1 MHPESKIFII
11 GSGAIGKA
19 LSVFLKLA
27 GREIVLVRGSVDNES
42 SRTERILV
50 ETTNRITYEADIEVA
65 TLSAFD
71 EMNGVVILTNKSYGN
86 EHLSRVLKTKMGIS
100 PIVLLQNG
108 LGIEQPFIANDFQE
122 VYRCVLF
129 VTSQSIDDRSVRF
142 KPVDGSAVGIEKG
155 TKATLTTLVKQLHTA
170 EFPFIQVED
179 IQHIIW
185 KKAII
190 NCVFNSVCP
199 LLDADNGIFYR
210 NETALSLA
218 KRLIAECTAI
228 AACKGIP
235 ISADEVEEALL
246 QISRSSEG
254 QLISTLQDIRN
265 HRRTEID
272 TLNFELVKIA
282 RSLGKEHE
290 VQSTQLLGELTKL
303 KADLNIRD
311 NSTVDQK

>member
-1 MHPESKIFII
+1 MHSENRIFII

-19 LSVFLKLA
+19 LAVFLKLA
-27 GREIVLVRGSVDNES
+27 GREVVLVRGSVDKES
-42 SRTERILV
+42 SRTERIRV
-50 ETTNRITYEADIEVA
+50 ETANDIIHQAELEIA

-71 EMNGVVILTNKSYGN
+71 EMNGIIVLTNKSYGN
-86 EHLSRVLKTKMGIS
+86 EHLSSVLKTKKGSS
-100 PIVLLQNG
+100 PVVLLQNG
-108 LGIEQPFIANDFQE
+108 LGVEQAFIANDFTE

-142 KPVDGSAVGIEKG
+142 KPVAFSPVGIEKG
-155 TKATLTTLVKQLHTA
+155 TSATLNTIVKHLHTA
-170 EFPFIQVED
+170 DFPFSSEEN
-179 IQHIIW
+179 IQHTIW

-199 LLDADNGIFYR
+199 LLETENGIFHR

-218 KRLIAECTAI
+218 KRLIAECTTI
-228 AACKGIP
+228 AACKGIS
-235 ISADEVEEALL
+235 ISADEVEETLQ
-246 QISRSSEG
+246 QISKSSEG

-272 TLNFELVKIA
+272 TLNLEIVKIA
-282 RSLGKEHE
+282 HSLGKEHE

-303 KADLNIRD
+303 KADLNITD
-311 NSTVDQK
+311 HK